1 VITFDRRSTRL
12 GRVIVLGC
20 ALCAPHL
27 AGCQQRMAE
36 QPGQRGYEASPFF
49 PNGQG
54 VRPLEVGVVYRGQ
67 PAAAD
72 PMVTGLSAEGQ
83 KARGG
88 DPSGKAS
95 FDQNSVVPPK
105 GAPDRPEN
113 YVKEF
118 PFEITEADLNR
129 GQERFNINCALCHGA
144 AGDANGKIVE
154 RGFLRPPSYHTD
166 PESKKTDWSTMGQT
180 SGLPQGYSRGFFRFG
195 IKVAIKDVPVGY
207 IFQVI
212 TWGFG
217 GMPEHATQITPEDR
231 WRIAAYIRAL
241 QLSQGANLADLPPD
255 ARKAAE
261 AALNAKKSDAKMDEH
276 GH

>member
-1 VITFDRRSTRL
+1 MRRIYL
-12 GRVIVLGC
+12 FPFYFFL
-20 ALCAPHL
+20 LL
-27 AGCQQRMAE
+27 AGCQQKMAE
-36 QPGQRGYEASPFF
+36 QPGHRGYEASSFF
-49 PNGQG
+49 PNNQG
-54 VRPLEVGVVYRGQ
+54 VRPLEVGVVFRGQ
-67 PAAAD
+67 PPASD

-83 KARGG
+83 KVRVG
-88 DPSGKAS
+88 DPTGKAA
-95 FDQNSVVPPK
+95 FDEKSVVAPT
-105 GAPDRPEN
+105 GAPDKLEN

-118 PFEITEADLNR
+118 PFEITEADLKR

-166 PESKKTDWSTMGQT
+166 PEGKKTDWSTMGQA
-180 SGLPQGYSRGFFRFG
+180 SGLPQGFSRGFFRYG

-217 GMPEHATQITPEDR
+217 GMPEHATQIQPVDR

-241 QLSQGANLADLPPD
+241 QLSQGATLADLPAD
-255 ARKAAE
+255 AKKQAE
-261 AALNAKKSDAKMDEH
+261 AALNAKKPEAKKDEH